1 MKKEFKR
8 ITALVLS
15 LVMFVSFMPL
25 TNIANAEE
33 NEAMTVKLTKL
44 RDIYSYNEVELIFTG
59 KLDGKPVTFTPSI
72 TSDLRNEVNM
82 QSGLP
87 GSFDPNRPL
96 FLSKIYTF
104 NVKIESN
111 DYFDG
116 VDNESKYLELLEN
129 CFGNEE
135 KGILAVNTNEVY
147 DYAFLEYHF
156 IFNGAVP
163 SIYLKLYAFDKYY
176 YSVFDDDDNKV
187 GSSVILNNNLASNIT
202 EAKIPFA
209 ATEYFA
215 YGIVPDGILVCD
227 PFGVDIGYVSDG
239 QLYSEDTDE
248 LMTTISYPVAIK
260 YDIDPIEFEFD
271 ESKGEFTNNIC
282 SDLYDIENPSKLIKD
297 ELTYE
302 WYKLNPITKIE
313 ESAFEVKNIDQIP
326 VMDEFMKSTIQSTD
340 GKVKIAFT
348 EDENGTGLNTEAPY
362 EYTSIKDQD
371 DKYIGS
377 FLLNFDDPDYLIT
390 TNDKIAVTIEGT
402 KTVNFTNYM
411 GQLLDWKVAPDDY
424 NTYIFS
430 PKSGDILAG
439 KNAMVSAK
447 SEAEFKIKD
456 IKFIKETNAEKVEDN
471 TSKIPD
477 EYGDYICMVSLNA
490 KNYNK
495 SKTYTYNGSTQVI
508 SHKAP
513 SSSGSKSYK
522 AEVVTSVSESASGVI
537 NKNDI
542 SILGSSKKGA
552 IRTIVNNN
560 EHRTLLGATVV
571 DSKGNNVELIENETG
586 ELRFL
591 QPARNVVVN
600 PIYPEK
606 EVAFDLSS
614 KTYFVD
620 GVEKQ
625 NDVTPKVIN
634 DHTMLPVRALVEGIG
649 GTAEWNEEEPSRVV
663 LKKDND
669 VMELEL
675 GNNVAKLNGGDVQL
689 PIAPFAENDRTY
701 FPMRAIN
708 EALGLN
714 VVWEANKPNEVHA
727 FKLRPDST
735 FSIPK

>member
-33 NEAMTVKLTKL
+33 NEAMTVKLTNLTSQNNYTDVKL
-44 RDIYSYNEVELIFTG
+44 VFTG
-59 KLDGKPVTFTPSI
+59 KLGGQVVTFEPEI
-72 TSDLRNEVNM
+72 TSDLREELLQDEAPNET
-82 QSGLP
+82 
-87 GSFDPNRPL
+87 FDPNRPL
-96 FLSKIYTF
+96 FLNKIYTF
-104 NVKIESN
+104 NVKINGEN
-111 DYFDG
+111 YFDG

-135 KGILAVNTNEVY
+135 KGILAVNTNGVY
-147 DYAFLEYHF
+147 VHAFLEYHL

-163 SIYLKLYAFDKYY
+163 SIYLKLYVFDEYY
-176 YSVFDDDDNKV
+176 YIVFDDDDNIV
-187 GSSVILNNNLASNIT
+187 GDPEFLENNLASNIT

-209 ATEYFA
+209 ATEYFT

-227 PFGVDIGYVSDG
+227 PFGVEIGYVSDG
-239 QLYSEDTDE
+239 QLYSEDTHE
-248 LMTTISYPVAIK
+248 LMTTIPYPVAIK

-313 ESAFEVKNIDQIP
+313 ESAFEVKTVDQIP

-340 GKVKIAFT
+340 GKVKIVFT
-348 EDENGTGLNTEAPY
+348 EDLDGEGLNGTAPY
-362 EYTSIKDQD
+362 EYTSKKDQD
-371 DKYIGS
+371 DKYLGS
-377 FLLNFDDPDYLIT
+377 FLLNFNDPNYTIT
-390 TNDKIAVTIEGT
+390 TNDKIVVTIEPGT
-402 KTVNFTNYM
+402 KPVDFTNFM
-411 GQLLDWKVAPDDY
+411 GLPLDWKVAPNDH

-430 PKSGDILAG
+430 LRGNEIIPG
-439 KNAMVSAK
+439 NNVMVFAK
-447 SEAEFKIKD
+447 SEDSFKIKD
-456 IKFIKETNAEKVEDN
+456 IKFIKETNAERVEAN

-477 EYGDYICMVSLNA
+477 EYGDFICMVSLDA
-490 KNYNK
+490 KSYNLEE
-495 SKTYTYNGSTQVI
+495 TYTCNAFTQVI
-508 SHKAP
+508 SHNAP
-513 SSSGSKSYK
+513 SSGSKSYK
-522 AEVVTSVSESASGVI
+522 ADVVTAQETSTGTV